1 MHNRS
6 SIGRP
11 AEEQG
16 ESAMSLATT
25 DLCDLHGDA
34 VRVVAP
40 LFRDFGARR
49 DFAGFIVTVGV
60 YEDNVLVRAALEQ
73 PGNGR
78 VLIVDGG
85 GSLRCALLGDQMIS
99 LAHRNGWAG
108 IIVNGAVRDV
118 EALGAIPIG
127 VKALAPCPRKSG
139 KQGQGE
145 RDVPVSFGGITFTPG
160 EWLSADADGIVV
172 AATALATPAA

>member
-85 GSLRCALLGDQMIS
+85 GVFSLRTGFATGLGS
-99 LAHRNGWAG
+99 
-108 IIVNGAVRDV
+108 
-118 EALGAIPIG
+118 
-127 VKALAPCPRKSG
+127 
-139 KQGQGE
+139 E
-145 RDVPVSFGGITFTPG
+145 RQAES
-160 EWLSADADGIVV
+160 
-172 AATALATPAA
+172 